1 MKDPTG
7 SFSFASKG
15 ETPMKNN
22 ATRTICSEGIAMVMP
37 GE

>member
-1 MKDPTG
+1 MG
-7 SFSFASKG
+7 SFSFANKG

-22 ATRTICSEGIAMVMP
+22 ATRIIRSEGIAMVMP